1 MLWVVKG
8 MSVSMLESDTELY
21 DASLGKTGFAEEGF
35 GLCQAD
41 ALLKLVYMEL
51 HPK

>member
-1 MLWVVKG
+1 
-8 MSVSMLESDTELY
+8 MLESDTECY
-21 DASLGKTGFAEEGF
+21 YTSLEKTGFAKKGF

-41 ALLKLVYMEL
+41 APLKLVYVEL

>member
-1 MLWVVKG
+1 

-21 DASLGKTGFAEEGF
+21 YASLGKTGFAEKGF

-41 ALLKLVYMEL
+41 APLKLVYVEL
-51 HPK
+51 HPN